1 MLAHS
6 TSPCG
11 FLGARGKSGS
21 WLLLLIESLGRG
33 GDQQGAQARPP
44 PQQGNGPHLP
54 DGSRPAGDSEGWGR
68 AWRRCRPLVHHKVAQ
83 TSSSP
88 FLWLE
93 VQSPE
98 VAAFLQTTQPFE
110 ICSFQ
115 LPPERQGSYSQP
127 EAACLPEAQLC
138 QEQQRLPKGQAFLEP
153 SRHPD
158 PIKNRLAPGQP
169 QG

>member
-1 MLAHS
+1 M
-6 TSPCG
+6 
-11 FLGARGKSGS
+11 
-21 WLLLLIESLGRG
+21 
-33 GDQQGAQARPP
+33 
-44 PQQGNGPHLP
+44 
-54 DGSRPAGDSEGWGR
+54 
-68 AWRRCRPLVHHKVAQ
+68 HHKEAQ

-127 EAACLPEAQLC
+127 EACLPASSAKSNRGF
-138 QEQQRLPKGQAFLEP
+138 QRVKLFRNLPDIPTPLKTELPQVIPKVRG
-153 SRHPD
+153 PD
-158 PIKNRLAPGQP
+158 KAWLLVILKC
-169 QG
+169 